1 MRIAGQAWVDTSADL
16 TVLAQALAPLPSRW
30 GRYAPL
36 VRAGW
41 LAVGTVLRDAQK
53 ERDVPPLRTGI
64 LSCGV
69 NGSLAANQRY
79 FKDYAESGRTLG
91 RSSLFVY
98 TLPTTP
104 IAEYAIHFGLGGPLF
119 YAGFEHG
126 QIKDACALAEPFLV
140 SGETDR
146 MIVLLEDGC
155 SVLGLALEAGE
166 SEPLGWMSKLIEGL
180 SEHGKDISA

>member
-1 MRIAGQAWVDTSADL
+1 MRIVGQAWVDASADL
-16 TVLAQALAPLPSRW
+16 TALAQALAPLPPRW
-30 GRYAPL
+30 GKYAPL

-41 LAVGTVLRDAQK
+41 LAVGAVLRDARK
-53 ERDVPPLRTGI
+53 GRDETPLRTGI

-69 NGSLAANQRY
+69 NGSLAANQHY

-119 YAGFEHG
+119 YAGFERG
-126 QIKDACALAEPFLV
+126 RIEDAWALAEPFLA
-140 SGETDR
+140 SGEADR
-146 MIVLLEDGC
+146 MIVLLEDGR
-155 SVLGLALEAGE
+155 SALGLAAEAGE
-166 SEPLGWMSKLIEGL
+166 SEPPEWASELIADL
-180 SEHGKDISA
+180 SEHGKGISA